1 MVPGRGR
8 THARFS
14 ASLAPSFGVENV
26 PKPLSPLAALAQ
38 DKISILAGLKADPAH
53 GMGNMESEQLVRQS
67 PLVHTSS
74 YYNIRQDPI
83 LLIQAPTDYV
93 KVTGAHD
100 KTPYTPTSPE
110 PQTSE
115 HTAGV
120 TNN

>member
-53 GMGNMESEQLVRQS
+53 GMGNMESDFIILQY
-67 PLVHTSS
+67 TS
-74 YYNIRQDPI
+74 R
-83 LLIQAPTDYV
+83 
-93 KVTGAHD
+93 
-100 KTPYTPTSPE
+100 PYS
-110 PQTSE
+110 
-115 HTAGV
+115 
-120 TNN
+120 TNSGPHRLHESDRST